1 MQDVAGFGL
10 SVRVIASKT
19 FPAGF
24 TVTAFADDADP
35 FDLPELQINDAAN
48 GLNGD
53 MVTWST
59 SAPIPFAMSV
69 IPNSEDDKNL
79 AVLYEANRAARGKRP
94 AKDIITVVGMY
105 PDGSTITLFPGI
117 IFSATPGRS
126 VASAGRLKSKT
137 YNFRFENKASTEAR

>member
-53 MVTWST
+53 MISWST

-126 VASAGRLKSKT
+126 VGSSGRLKSKT